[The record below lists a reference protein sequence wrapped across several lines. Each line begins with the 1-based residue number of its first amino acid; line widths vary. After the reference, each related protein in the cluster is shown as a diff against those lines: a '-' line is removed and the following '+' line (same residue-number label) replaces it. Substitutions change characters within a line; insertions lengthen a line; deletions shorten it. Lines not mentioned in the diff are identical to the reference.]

1 MNPIVQ
7 LLEIE
12 LLGDNPGNYCS
23 PLKWRVR
30 VDSAS
35 ALPVPISIGFVWVGS
50 CTSSDY
56 DQVLDTFDVGPLYQG
71 LTEFELECDSPN
83 PEEVPQDELV
93 GLTILII
100 SFQFRQ
106 QEFLRVA
113 YYTQVAY
120 LDPSLNENPPIPI
133 KKELLGRFI
142 TMAQPVVTAT
152 PINWG

>member
-7 LLEIE
+7 LLEVE
-12 LLGDNPGNYCS
+12 LLGDNPGSYCT

-30 VDSAS
+30 VESSDN
-35 ALPVPISIGFVWVGS
+35 LQEPISISFVWVGS

-56 DQVLDTFDVGPLYQG
+56 DQLLDTFDIGPLCKG
-71 LTEFELECDSPN
+71 LTEFELECDFPN

-100 SFQFRQ
+100 SFQFKQ

-120 LDPSLNENPPIPI
+120 LDVSLNEHPPIPI
-133 KKELLGRFI
+133 KKECLGRFI
-142 TMAQPVVTAT
+142 TMPQPVVTAT
-152 PINWG
+152 PINWV

>member
-7 LLEIE
+7 LLELE

-30 VDSAS
+30 VDSA
-35 ALPVPISIGFVWVGS
+35 ATLTEPISISFVWVGS

-56 DQVLDTFDVGPLYQG
+56 DQPLDSFEVGPLSQG
-71 LTEFELECDSPN
+71 VTEFELECDAPN
-83 PEEVPQDELV
+83 PEQVPQDELV

-120 LDPSLNENPPIPI
+120 LEESLNKNPPIPI
-133 KKELLGRFI
+133 RKDCLGRFV
-142 TMAQPVVTAT
+142 TMAQPVATAI
-152 PINWG
+152 PINWE